1 MPLYILNTM
10 PLGSR
15 GGGQG
20 RLAPFIIFDVL
31 HGSALFLLLLTIL
44 PPLVSKSVRRM
55 KTWYALMVSSIMFSS
70 SFLLLLGQQSGPS
83 PAFGVCV
90 YQAGLIYATPATLSA
105 AGLTFVIEVCLFLR
119 IPPPP
124 MTSPERHSFTGDSA
138 PLSLVKS
145 LTMQGSICSVYRIRR
160 LSSDSPTECTVM
172 WILEFPVGV
181 TVVLMLIAMILME
194 FFTISRLWHR
204 RKNCTD
210 IRVNGSDGHYPLQS
224 FIRITVYTLIGGLG
238 IVLVD
243 LLVNTLSDD
252 STAALCLLAVVPLSV
267 ALLFGT
273 QMDII
278 SFYMCRRKKWSPPV
292 GV

>member
-1 MPLYILNTM
+1 M

-83 PAFGVCV
+83 PAFGICV
-90 YQAGLIYATPATLSA
+90 YQSGLIYATPATLAASA
-105 AGLTFVIEVCLFLR
+105 LTFVIELHWRLCSAFTQIELNYARVTMLLFF
-119 IPPPP
+119 PPIVHLSIFFL
-124 MTSPERHSFTGDSA
+124 TLFFGLSHR
-138 PLSLVKS
+138 SLVE
-145 LTMQGSICSVYRIRR
+145 R
-160 LSSDSPTECTVM
+160 LSNGMYCHVDSRVPTTVT
-172 WILEFPVGV
+172 GV

-194 FFTISRLWHR
+194 FYTISYLWHR
-204 RKNCTD
+204 RKSCRD
-210 IRVNGSDGHYPLQS
+210 VRVNGSDGHYPFQS
-224 FIRITVYTLIGGLG
+224 FIRVTLYTLIGGLG

-243 LLVNTLSDD
+243 LFVNTLSDD
-252 STAALCLLAVVPLSV
+252 NDVALCLLAVVPLSV
-267 ALLFGT
+267 ALLFGS

-278 SFYMCRRKKWSPPV
+278 TFYMCRRKKWSPPV

>member
-1 MPLYILNTM
+1 MSALS
-10 PLGSR
+10 SR
-15 GGGQG
+15 GDGQG
-20 RLAPFIIFDVL
+20 QLAPFIVFDVL

-105 AGLTFVIEVCLFLR
+105 AGLTFVIELHWRLCSAFTGQELDYARVNMILFL
-119 IPPPP
+119 PPIVHLSIFFLTLFFGLSNP
-124 MTSPERHSFTGDSA
+124 
-138 PLSLVKS
+138 SLVE
-145 LTMQGSICSVYRIRR
+145 R
-160 LSSDSPTECTVM
+160 LPNGMYCHVDSRVPTTA
-172 WILEFPVGV
+172 VGV